1 MAIGS
6 FKKANNLYEDRIL
19 EGRPSL
25 EKSQIDFSEME
36 DCPVSSGNVLLGTK
50 LLTFSLNSGEYGVC
64 VLPFM
69 YCMNEDGDGDEN
81 GIPTPDSTH

>member
-1 MAIGS
+1 MQHHDLLDKIGS

-36 DCPVSSGNVLLGTK
+36 DCLVSSGSVLLGTK
-50 LLTFSLNSGEYGVC
+50 LLSFSLNSVIR
-64 VLPFM
+64 
-69 YCMNEDGDGDEN
+69 GDVIEFC
-81 GIPTPDSTH
+81 